1 MTNKGIG
8 LRPPNKNNMNPTQP
22 TTSNSSIVASNRLVG
37 LRESVIREMTRKA
50 IEHQAINLSQG
61 FPDFPPHPDIIAAA
75 HRALDEGFN
84 QYAVTWGVPALR
96 HAIRAYMQKWY
107 ALEYDVTREITVT
120 CGVTEA
126 IIAAFMGI
134 ANAGDEVVIIEP
146 YHENYVA
153 AAIFAGAKPVFVP
166 LLPPH
171 YELDLDKLRAAFSN
185 KTRAILINTPH
196 NPTGRVFTRAEM
208 EGVAALCREFN
219 AVCVTDEIYDHIM
232 YDGRKHI
239 PMATLDGM
247 YERTITVGGLGK
259 TFALTGW
266 RLGYACAPAHLS
278 QALRTVHDFTTIC
291 APAPLQ
297 HAAVAAFQL
306 PDAYYEQLKRD
317 YTVRREKM
325 LGILENAKFHA
336 APPEGAYYVLA
347 DYSEWSTTMDDFEF
361 ADYMTTQVGV
371 AVVPG
376 SSFYRTEGYGKKQIR
391 FAFAKK
397 LETLNAAEERLM
409 RARP

>member
-1 MTNKGIG
+1 MPQI
-8 LRPPNKNNMNPTQP
+8 
-22 TTSNSSIVASNRLVG
+22 ANRLDG
-37 LRESVIREMTRKA
+37 LRESVIREMTRLA
-50 IEHQAINLSQG
+50 LQYDAINLSQG
-61 FPDFPPHPDIIAAA
+61 FPDFSPPPEIIAAA
-75 HRALDEGFN
+75 HRALDDGFN

-96 HAIRAYMQKWY
+96 HAIHNSMQKWY
-107 ALEYDVTREITVT
+107 ALEYDPMRQVTVT

-126 IIAAFMGI
+126 IIASFMAV
-134 ANAGDEVVIIEP
+134 ANPGDEVILIEP

-153 AAIFAGAKPVFVP
+153 AAVFAGAKPVFVP

-171 YELDLDKLRAAFSN
+171 YELDLDRLRRAFSR

-208 EGVAALCREFN
+208 EGVSALCREFDT
-219 AVCVTDEIYDHIM
+219 VCVTDEIYDHII
-232 YDGRKHI
+232 YNDDSNGVPREHI

-247 YERTITVGGLGK
+247 YDRTITVGGLGK

-266 RLGYACAPAHLS
+266 RLGYACAPVALS

-297 HAAVAAFQL
+297 HAAIAAFEL
-306 PDAYYEQLKRD
+306 PDSYFAQLKRD
-317 YTVRREKM
+317 YTLRRAKM
-325 LGILENAKFHA
+325 IGILEDAHFRA

-347 DYSEWSTTMDDFEF
+347 DFGEWDTQRDDFEF
-361 ADYMTTQVGV
+361 ANYLTTEVGV

-376 SSFYRTEGYGKKQIR
+376 SSFYRTPGLGRTQVR

-397 LETLNAAEERLM
+397 PETLDAAHGRLL
-409 RARP
+409 RARTT